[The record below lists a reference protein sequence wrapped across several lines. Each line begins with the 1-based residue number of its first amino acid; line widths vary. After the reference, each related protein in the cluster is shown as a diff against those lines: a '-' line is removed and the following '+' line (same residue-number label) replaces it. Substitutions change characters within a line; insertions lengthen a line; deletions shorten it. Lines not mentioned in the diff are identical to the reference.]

1 MWLPVGY
8 TMHRNHSIANI
19 TAGKYD
25 KLRVFAA
32 DSGNAD
38 WTTDE
43 VAGGGWM
50 TAKGATALQPPP
62 KGYNASA
69 PNAKPLEPWLFVV
82 SAACYYFA
90 ESLID
95 LQTAEGGTVAPI
107 GIVNTAIGGTM
118 ICDWTDNVTTATCKE
133 PSLGEK
139 PQSLWDSKVLPFVN
153 LTVKGFLWCKSPTI
167 LRGAFRS
174 DCSLALEGSL
184 SASFLKHDY

>member
-8 TMHRNHSIANI
+8 TMHRNHSIVNI

-38 WTTDE
+38 WTSDT

-50 TAKGATALQPPP
+50 TAKGATELQPPP
-62 KGYNASA
+62 KNYNASA
-69 PNAKPLEPWLFVV
+69 PNAKPIEPWLFVV

-95 LQTAEGGTVAPI
+95 LQTAEAAAGGPAVAPI

-118 ICDWTDNVTTATCKE
+118 ICDWTDNVTTATCKD
-133 PSLGEK
+133 PSLGES

-153 LTVKGFLWCKSPTI
+153 LTVKGFLWCKFKSA
-167 LRGAFRS
+167 RHS
-174 DCSLALEGSL
+174 QSL
-184 SASFLKHDY
+184 SLSELHGHHDD